1 MLLRVRRALTA
12 NVLERGVLRVDAER
26 GGLLEAGA
34 ERVLQLG
41 LGPDHGADLLVA
53 RHAQRLEDD
62 DDGHVVAN
70 GVVLQLQAARAQH
83 DDGARLA
90 LVRGRRHARAH
101 RALGV
106 ELEDDAVLAQLLL
119 DQAHL
124 FHALDDKVAA
134 RVVRALLHRLQLRLA
149 RVAQVAPVRPK
160 HHRDAP
166 DAHARRLDHGAA
178 CGCAKERAA
187 RRMPTRE
194 GGRRKDRG
202 KKHHA
207 QKKRTQGTPPP
218 LLPGALLHQ
227 QPPPSTHTHAPRT

>member
-1 MLLRVRRALTA
+1 MAAKKRCALGNAQRARAARLTA

-34 ERVLQLG
+34 QRVLQLG
-41 LGPDHGADLLVA
+41 LGADHGANLLVA

-106 ELEDDAVLAQLLL
+106 ELEDDAVFAQLLL

-149 RVAQVAPVRPK
+149 RVAQVAPVRPQ

-166 DAHARRLDHGAA
+166 NAHARRLDHGAA
-178 CGCAKERAA
+178 CKRVRGGEGCIHTCTQQTWRKHARA
-187 RRMPTRE
+187 R
-194 GGRRKDRG
+194 
-202 KKHHA
+202 
-207 QKKRTQGTPPP
+207 
-218 LLPGALLHQ
+218 
-227 QPPPSTHTHAPRT
+227 